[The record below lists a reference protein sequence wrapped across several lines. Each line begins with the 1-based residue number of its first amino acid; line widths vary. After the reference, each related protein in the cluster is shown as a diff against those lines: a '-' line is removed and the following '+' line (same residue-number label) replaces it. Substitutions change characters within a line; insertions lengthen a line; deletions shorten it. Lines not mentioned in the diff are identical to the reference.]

1 MTDLDVA
8 ALRRQIPTTQRLT
21 YLNTGWAGPSPTS
34 VVEAVRARLEYESH
48 GGRTSTEVV
57 DSGKAI
63 RRQAK
68 EAVASL
74 LKASADEVL
83 LTENTTEGINVVLN
97 GLRWESHDEV
107 ITCDL
112 EHGSILLPLYHL
124 RELYGVTP
132 RVLKLR
138 PDAPHDEIVSK
149 VEEAVT
155 DRTRMIFMSHIEYS
169 CGLRMPIEAIGRLA
183 RQREILTLV
192 DGAQAAG
199 HIPID
204 VREVGCDFYSIP
216 GQKWLLGPDETG
228 ALFIRESMIGE
239 LEPMRIGLGWV
250 NEKQFDSSGWYV
262 PEPGI
267 DRFVASTTSAP
278 LRAGFLEAV
287 RFVQEVG
294 IEQIEQRNLSL
305 AARLKRELA
314 ATDGV
319 SVLSP
324 TDGPGCS
331 GLVTFTVA
339 GVEPETAVA
348 ELWARDNILVRD
360 VSFPAAI
367 RASTHFFNTEEEV
380 MRLADAV
387 RALATS
393 PPLENGD

>member
-1 MTDLDVA
+1 MDIA
-8 ALRRQIPTTQRLT
+8 ALRSQIPTTQRLT

-34 VVEAVRARLEYESH
+34 VVEAVRTRLEYESY
-48 GGRTSTEVV
+48 GGRTSSEVV

-74 LKASADEVL
+74 LKASPDEVL

-97 GLRWESHDEV
+97 GLHWESGDEI

-124 RELYGVTP
+124 GELHGVTP
-132 RVLKLR
+132 RVLSLR

-183 RQREILTLV
+183 RQRGILLLV

-204 VREVGCDFYSIP
+204 VRETGCDFYAIA

-228 ALFIRESMIGE
+228 ALFIRESMIGK

-262 PEPGI
+262 REPGI
-267 DRFVASTTSAP
+267 DKFVASTASAP

-287 RFVQEVG
+287 RFVREVG
-294 IEQIEQRNLSL
+294 IEQIEERNLFL
-305 AARLKRELA
+305 AALLKRELA

-319 SVLSP
+319 RVLSP
-324 TDGPGCS
+324 MGGPGSS

-339 GVEPETAVA
+339 GVDPKTAVE
-348 ELWARDNILVRD
+348 ELWTRDNILVRD
-360 VSFPAAI
+360 VPSPSSI

-380 MRLADAV
+380 TRLADAV
-387 RALATS
+387 RALARGRMS
-393 PPLENGD
+393 S